1 MSEKSAIITGAGRGI
16 GRAAAIELSRRGY
29 RVALV
34 SRTEKQL
41 IETASLCTESDL
53 FPADVSDPAAVKK
66 IVGEIHS
73 RYHRIGAVVHCAGVA
88 PSIAPEKITDHEW
101 REIIDTNLSAVVYL
115 ARELWPIWK
124 KQGGGAMVNVSSYAA
139 REPFEGL
146 GAYGAAKAG
155 VNLLG
160 HALAKEGA
168 PHHIRV
174 HTVAP
179 AATETAMFRKLLTP
193 EQFPKDRTLDPV
205 EVGRVIADCVCGSL
219 TITSGEVVYV
229 HKM

>member
-1 MSEKSAIITGAGRGI
+1 MRKSQPPPTIFTI
-16 GRAAAIELSRRGY
+16 GHSTRPIAEF
-29 RVALV
+29 VALL
-34 SRTEKQL
+34 RQ
-41 IETASLCTESDL
+41 
-53 FPADVSDPAAVKK
+53 
-66 IVGEIHS
+66 
-73 RYHRIGAVVHCAGVA
+73 
-88 PSIAPEKITDHEW
+88 
-101 REIIDTNLSAVVYL
+101 
-115 ARELWPIWK
+115 
-124 KQGGGAMVNVSSYAA
+124 
-139 REPFEGL
+139 
-146 GAYGAAKAG
+146 AG